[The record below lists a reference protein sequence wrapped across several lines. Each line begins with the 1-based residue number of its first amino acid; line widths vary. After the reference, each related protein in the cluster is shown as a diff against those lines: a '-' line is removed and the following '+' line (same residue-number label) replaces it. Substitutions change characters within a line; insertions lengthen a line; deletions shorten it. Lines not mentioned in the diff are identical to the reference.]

1 MSIQNVSEPSNS
13 LSAALNSTEMGSFIS
28 RHLALVISLVVLL
41 IVGIFGYGLYSY
53 QASQQNQVHAETL
66 YRFQQAEMEAFT
78 SGETSVA
85 EFMEKFKGIQTEVG
99 SFDGLS
105 SLVIQVSDEL
115 LKRGQWEEALV
126 ALKMISEHK
135 SNPYLHFFIATRE
148 AAALE
153 DLGRYQDAVV
163 VLEGL
168 RSSPVKLMEDKLYL
182 DLGRLYLK
190 LDDKEKARMSFEHVT
205 TIMAQSEFAS
215 LAKLYL
221 QEL

>member
-1 MSIQNVSEPSNS
+1 MSIQNVSQPSNS
-13 LSAALNSTEMGSFIS
+13 LSTALNSTEMGSFIS
-28 RHLALVISLVVLL
+28 RHLALVVGLVILLVL
-41 IVGIFGYGLYSY
+41 GIFGYGLYSY
-53 QASQQNQVHAETL
+53 QASQKNQVHAETL
-66 YRFQQAEMEAFT
+66 YRFQQAEMAAFT
-78 SGETSVA
+78 AGETSVA
-85 EFMEKFKGIQTEVG
+85 EFMEKLKGIQMEVG
-99 SFDGLS
+99 SFDGLAS
-105 SLVIQVSDEL
+105 TVIQVSDEL

-126 ALKMISEHK
+126 AIQMISKHK

-190 LDDKEKARMSFEHVT
+190 LDDKEKARLSFEHVST
-205 TIMAQSEFAS
+205 TMAQSEFAT

>member
-13 LSAALNSTEMGSFIS
+13 LSAALNSTDMGSFIS
-28 RHLALVISLVVLL
+28 RHLSLVIALVVLL
-41 IVGIFGYGLYSY
+41 VVGIFGFGLYSY
-53 QASQQNQVHAETL
+53 QASQKNQAHAETL
-66 YRFQQAEMEAFT
+66 YRFQEAEMVAFT
-78 SGETSVA
+78 TGQTSVA
-85 EFMEKFKGIQTEVG
+85 EFMEKLKGIQMEVG
-99 SFDGLS
+99 SYEGLA
-105 SLVIQVSDEL
+105 SLAIQASDEL

-126 ALKMISEHK
+126 AIQMISKHK
-135 SNPYLHFFIATRE
+135 SNPYMHFFIATRE

-168 RSSPVKLMEDKLYL
+168 RSSSVKVMEDKLYL

-190 LDDKEKARMSFEHVT
+190 LDEKEKARLSFEHVST
-205 TIMAQSEFAS
+205 TMAQSEFAT